1 MSTGP
6 AMFTAAVPVLH
17 VSDASAAERFY
28 CDDLRFLR
36 TFAYRPDPAKANP
49 CYLGV
54 ARDGALLHLSSFEGD
69 GRPGSV
75 VYLVVDDIDRLHGE
89 LLERGVAID
98 MPPTDQTWGNREMYL
113 RDLDGNRIRLVQQ
126 ETK

>member
-17 VSDASAAERFY
+17 VSDASAA
-28 CDDLRFLR
+28 
-36 TFAYRPDPAKANP
+36 
-49 CYLGV
+49 
-54 ARDGALLHLSSFEGD
+54 
-69 GRPGSV
+69 
-75 VYLVVDDIDRLHGE
+75 DRLHGE

-113 RDLDGNRIRLVQQ
+113 RDLDGNRIRFVQQ